1 MISLFLNKTNSKVN
15 LKLSTMLKSYHRQTN
30 LTLLNQPLDMGQ
42 AVVVGLCR
50 KIKLFS
56 HSQVHKLFHLLI
68 KLVSL
73 KVCIIT
79 ILFLMEESLV

>member
-1 MISLFLNKTNSKVN
+1 
-15 LKLSTMLKSYHRQTN
+15 MLKSYRRQTN
-30 LTLLNQPLDMGQ
+30 LTLLNQPPGMDK
-42 AVVVGLCR
+42 AAVVGLCR

-56 HSQVHKLFHLLI
+56 HSLVHKLFRLSI

-79 ILFLMEESLV
+79 ILFLMEESLM